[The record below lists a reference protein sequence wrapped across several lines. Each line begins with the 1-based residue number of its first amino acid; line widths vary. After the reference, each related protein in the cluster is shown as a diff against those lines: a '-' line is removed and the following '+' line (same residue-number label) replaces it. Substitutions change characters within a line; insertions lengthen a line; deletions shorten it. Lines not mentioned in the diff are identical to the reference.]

1 VPCLPSRG
9 RAASPSTHAR
19 LSLQAIEAGKHVL
32 VEKPLAT
39 TTVRPSWSSTQPSR
53 SALVL
58 MAGHTFEH
66 NAAVHKLRDLIRGH
80 LGRLYYFDCARLNLG
95 LYRPEV
101 GVIMDLAP
109 HDISVANFVLSS
121 RPSAVTAWGS
131 RHVHPEYAYVAHLLR
146 DYGDLGVRA
155 SIQVS
160 WLSPQKA
167 RRSRPWARRRWPSRT
182 RTSSTAS
189 PTAPGHRP
197 TATAALTF
205 FRYSNASR
213 YRCASSGRSS

>member
-1 VPCLPSRG
+1 
-9 RAASPSTHAR
+9 
-19 LSLQAIEAGKHVL
+19 
-32 VEKPLAT
+32 
-39 TTVRPSWSSTQPSR
+39 
-53 SALVL
+53 

-66 NAAVHKLRDLIRGH
+66 NAAAHKLRDLIRGGH

-95 LYRPEV
+95 LYQPDV
-101 GVIMDLAP
+101 AVIMDLAP

-131 RHVHPEYAYVAHLLR
+131 RHVHPEYADVAHLLR
-146 DYGDLGVRA
+146 DYGDLGIRA
-155 SIQVS
+155 TIQVS
-160 WLSPQKA
+160 WLSPQKV

-189 PTAPGHRP
+189 PTAPGHP
-197 TATAALTF
+197 PAATAALTF